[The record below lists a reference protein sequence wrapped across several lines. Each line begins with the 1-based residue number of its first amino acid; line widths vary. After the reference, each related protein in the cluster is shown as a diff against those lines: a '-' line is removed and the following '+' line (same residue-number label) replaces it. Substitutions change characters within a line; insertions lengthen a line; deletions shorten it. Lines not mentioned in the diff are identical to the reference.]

1 MGGGAMNSQRLEDDN
16 HGGSDSAS
24 ASRLQCGALD
34 AAAVAAAG
42 QAIGLQL
49 RAVYGDAVREP
60 VPERLLKLLGKLDKA

>member
-1 MGGGAMNSQRLEDDN
+1 MNSWWFDDRN
-16 HGGSDSAS
+16 HGGGESATAPRLPRSD
-24 ASRLQCGALD
+24 LD

-60 VPERLLKLLGKLDKA
+60 VPDRFLKLLEKLDNA